1 MKNILLLFL
10 ALPASAMEVTVYNQ
24 DLGLIKDVRTLRLK
38 AGLQDLS
45 VVDVAARIDPTSVHF
60 KSLTAPDAVSV
71 LEQNFQYDLISTQK
85 LLEKYLDKE
94 IELEKNVGL
103 EGRKERVKGTLLS
116 VQGGMVLK
124 SDGKLL
130 VNPGGSPILPELPEG
145 LLTRPTLL
153 WKLESSKGGS
163 HETEISYMTGGMS
176 WQSDYVAVAN
186 ADDTKMDLNAWVT
199 LNNNSGATYK
209 DAKLKLV
216 AGDVNRA
223 RQDRYEDKLMAV
235 RGASMAAKEDRG
247 FQERGF
253 FEYHLYALQRPT
265 TLRDNEQKQI
275 ELASAANVPMKKLY
289 IYEGARG
296 SKKVSVMLEFKNT
309 KADNLGMPLPK
320 GRVRV
325 YKKDTDGS
333 LILAGE
339 DNIDH
344 TPKDEKVRVKMGEAF
359 DVVGER
365 KQTDTKLDTRGR
377 RIQESFEIKLRNHK
391 DSDVVVTVVE
401 RFHGYLGW
409 RLEAQSHKHEKK
421 DSRTA
426 EFSVPVKKGGETVVT
441 YTVKYSW

>member
-1 MKNILLLFL
+1 MNILLLLPL
-10 ALPASAMEVTVYNQ
+10 ALPSSALEVTVYNQ
-24 DLGLIKDVRTLRLK
+24 DLGLVRDVRTFSFK
-38 AGLQDLS
+38 SGVQDLS
-45 VVDVAARIDPTSVHF
+45 VVDVAARIDATSVHI
-60 KSLTAPDAVSV
+60 KSLTAPEAVSV
-71 LEQNFQYDLISTQK
+71 LEQNFQYDLISTDK
-85 LLEKYLDKE
+85 LLQKYLDKE
-94 IELEKNVGL
+94 IELERVVGL
-103 EGRKERVKGTLLS
+103 GGDKREKIRGTLLS
-116 VQGGMVLK
+116 ATGGMVLK
-124 SDGKLL
+124 SEGKILI
-130 VNPGGSPILPELPEG
+130 NPAGSPVLPELPEG
-145 LLTRPTLL
+145 LMTRPTLL
-153 WKLESSKGGS
+153 WKLDSSKAGA
-163 HETEISYMTGGMS
+163 HETEISYLTGGMN

-199 LNNNSGATYK
+199 VNNASGATYK
-209 DAKLKLV
+209 NAKLKLV
-216 AGDVNRA
+216 AGDVHRA
-223 RQDRYEDKLMAV
+223 QEEGYQDKMMYLRA
-235 RGASMAAKEDRG
+235 ASVAKEERG

-265 TLRDNEQKQI
+265 TLRDNETKQI

-289 IYEGARG
+289 VYDGARG
-296 SKKVSVMLEFKNT
+296 AKKVAVILEFKNS
-309 KADNLGMPLPK
+309 KSDNLGMPLPK

-377 RIQESFEIKLRNHK
+377 RVQESFEIKLRNHK

-409 RLEAQSHKHEKK
+409 KFEAQSHKHEKK
-421 DSRTA
+421 DSQTA
-426 EFSVPVKKGGETVVT
+426 EFQIPVKKDGETVLT